1 MRILNGRELKEESQ
15 LRTFELISRSYG
27 KQGRQE
33 NKGVG
38 IEQKE
43 GRRRGRETYDS
54 CEHLETFLIELTSR
68 EGSV

>member
-1 MRILNGRELKEESQ
+1 MESKGGR
-15 LRTFELISRSYG
+15 RTR
-27 KQGRQE
+27 
-33 NKGVG
+33 GVG